1 VDVAAA
7 LWHAA
12 WVAATA
18 LVGLALAGAGLLH
31 VGRST
36 AALTLGAAPALL
48 GLMLAPAPRTLP
60 LRAPMLLFWA
70 VAGAGASL
78 MTGGVGGPLGAWCLG
93 PLAAAAFMRRPRLVA
108 LAAALSL
115 AAAAFS
121 ALGAS
126 LMALPPPPAPLA
138 AALGLLALATTGG
151 GLGAALVRLAGE
163 ARRDRA
169 VRGQLSDLM
178 LDQPQLLLMLSPDG
192 RIEGAVGRAPDG
204 IAALALV
211 GGGLVEAAVPGDRPR
226 LEAALGRALA
236 EGAAEAGF
244 APAADPQGWVIA
256 TLRRRSARGLLA
268 VLRDGRGQRAREA
281 EMERARDLAQ
291 SQNAGKSR
299 FLANM
304 SHELRTP
311 LNAIMGFS
319 DIMRQRLFGPL
330 SDRYVEYAE
339 LVHESG
345 GHLLELINDI
355 LDMSKI
361 EAERYEL
368 SREVF
373 DARDAVAGVLR
384 LMRGQA
390 DRAGVQ
396 LRGVLPREPLECDAD
411 RRALKQIAL
420 NLISNALKFTPKG
433 GSVTVTALAVGE
445 VLELVV
451 ADSGV
456 GIGRQDIAR
465 LGNPYEQ
472 AGEAEQ
478 RAAGTGL
485 GLSLVTAFARLHG
498 GEMNIESEL
507 GEGTT
512 VTVRLPVLLPA
523 DTPETEGAS

>member
-7 LWHAA
+7 LWHAT
-12 WVAATA
+12 WVAAVA
-18 LVGLALAGAGLLH
+18 LVGLALAGLGLLQ
-31 VGRST
+31 VGRDT

-48 GLMLAPAPRTLP
+48 GLMLSPAPRALP
-60 LRAPMLLFWA
+60 FRTPMLLLWA
-70 VAGAGASL
+70 IAGAGASL
-78 MTGGVGGPLGAWCLG
+78 LTGGAGGPLGAWCLG
-93 PLAAAAFMRRPRLVA
+93 PLVAAGLMRQPRLVA
-108 LAAALSL
+108 LAAALAL
-115 AAAAFS
+115 AGAAFS
-121 ALGAS
+121 TLGAS
-126 LMALPPPPAPLA
+126 LLALPPPSAPLS
-138 AALGLLALATTGG
+138 AALGLLALATVGV
-151 GLGAALVRLAGE
+151 GLGVAVVRLTGE
-163 ARRDRA
+163 AQRDRA
-169 VRGQLSDLM
+169 IRAQLSDLL
-178 LDQPQLLLMLSPDG
+178 LDQPQLLLMLSADG

-211 GGGLVEAAVPGDRPR
+211 GCNLAEAAVPADWPR
-226 LEAALGRALA
+226 LEAAVGRALT
-236 EGAAEAGF
+236 EGAGEAGF
-244 APAADPQGWVIA
+244 APSSDPEGWVIA
-256 TLRRRSARGLLA
+256 TLRRRSARSLLA
-268 VLRDGRGQRAREA
+268 VLRDGRGQRAREG
-281 EMERARDLAQ
+281 ELERARDVAQ

-330 SDRYVEYAE
+330 SDRYVEYAQ

-361 EAERYEL
+361 EADRYEL
-368 SREVF
+368 SREQF

-411 RRALKQIAL
+411 RRALKQMAL

-451 ADSGV
+451 TDTGV
-456 GIGRQDIAR
+456 GIGPQDIAR

-478 RAAGTGL
+478 RSGGTGL
-485 GLSLVTAFARLHG
+485 GLSLVKAFAGLHG
-498 GEMNIESEL
+498 GEMTIESEL

-512 VTVRLPVLLPA
+512 VTVRLPVLIPA
-523 DTPETEGAS
+523 TAPEGVS